1 MGKMKKEYLDNFD
14 DFKDMSVW
22 QIARKIS
29 KNIFKITR
37 KLPREEDYGLTSQIR
52 RSANSIGA
60 NIAEGYGRKKKK
72 EKVQFYTYSISSAY
86 ETLHHL
92 RYGTDVGYFNESDV
106 RNTSKL
112 IKKII
117 YELNKFN
124 KTIDIR
130 WS

>member
-1 MGKMKKEYLDNFD
+1 MEKEYLENFN

-60 NIAEGYGRKKKK
+60 NIAEGYGRKGKK

-92 RYGTDVGYFNESDV
+92 RYGTDIGYFKESDV
-106 RNTSKL
+106 GNTSKL

-117 YELNKFN
+117 YELNKLN

-130 WS
+130 WN

>member
-37 KLPREEDYGLTSQIR
+37 KLPRDEDYGLTSQIR
-52 RSANSIGA
+52 RSANSIGV
-60 NIAEGYGRKKKK
+60 NIAEGYGRKGKK

-117 YELNKFN
+117 YELNKLN

-130 WS
+130 WN